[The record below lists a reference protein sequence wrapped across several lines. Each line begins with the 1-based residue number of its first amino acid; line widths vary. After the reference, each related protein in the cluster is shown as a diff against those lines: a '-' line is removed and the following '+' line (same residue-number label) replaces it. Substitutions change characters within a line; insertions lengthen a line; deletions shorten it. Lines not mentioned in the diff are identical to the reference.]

1 MKKLNFWTIWAA
13 PLTAAI
19 VLLILAGIISYFQ
32 RLRVEADLSAL
43 LPEEPLAY
51 THIPS
56 LKTQLPQLL
65 ASKPYQHVLASPAF
79 QQLQQTP
86 EWQEFTASFPSKLPF
101 NPMRL
106 IGNDVTISVHNTENN
121 AAIPAVLLLS
131 RVDWLAR
138 KTEQA
143 FYLVNAFSWKQ
154 SITVARPGTQIA
166 LYQLQTADMLFPLYY
181 TVIDDVLFLS
191 TSLPLLDKTVK
202 NATAKKAAF
211 VSNEQPET
219 PLFWAKLRPA
229 DLLQTLA
236 RSPFFQINRDA
247 LSAIAPDAELD
258 LSLKAL
264 PDEIRLDV
272 IFSTVKT
279 PRRSVSTQKVT
290 EETPRRGVSTVI
302 GQDTAILAGLN
313 RDETAQMLARL
324 HTIFPRM
331 ERYALLPEIAALQ
344 AMTDGRLECQSSS
357 RVAGMVY
364 AVPDVSCLTT
374 FRVPPEMALTAM
386 QHTVTNLLEQ
396 AIPPAQRNLVKQSAE
411 SYHNAALVKVT
422 LLIQE
427 LLAYGIVPANANGYG
442 VVGASSKALKRE
454 IDRLFALDQ
463 ASPYR
468 MTAEPGA
475 VANIIFQP
483 PQVAALL
490 KNLAQTP
497 TVSIL
502 LPKSEHPQFYA
513 SLPLF
518 LLGLNAL
525 PPVALDAQIDDA
537 ALRYSLRLYNNE

>member
-13 PLTAAI
+13 PLTATI
-19 VLLILAGIISYFQ
+19 VLLLVTGIISYFQ
-32 RLRVEADLSAL
+32 RLRVETDLSAL
-43 LPEEPLAY
+43 LPDEPLAY
-51 THIPS
+51 AHIPS

-106 IGNDVTISVHNTENN
+106 IGKDVVFSVHESATNEV
-121 AAIPAVLLLS
+121 IPPMLLLS
-131 RVDWLAR
+131 RVDWFAR
-138 KTEQA
+138 RSEQFA
-143 FYLVNAFSWKQ
+143 YAVNAFLWKQ
-154 SITVARPGTQIA
+154 PITVAQPGTQIV

-202 NATAKKAAF
+202 NATAKNVAPAQK
-211 VSNEQPET
+211 EQPEA
-219 PLFWAKLRPA
+219 PLFSAKLRPA
-229 DLLQTLA
+229 DFLRTLE
-236 RSPFFQINRDA
+236 RSPFFQMNRDA
-247 LSAIAPDAELD
+247 LSAIAPGAELD
-258 LSLKAL
+258 LSLNAL
-264 PDEIRLDV
+264 PDEIRLDAV
-272 IFSTVKT
+272 LSLV
-279 PRRSVSTQKVT
+279 
-290 EETPRRGVSTVI
+290 ETPRRGVSTQKVTEKMPRRGVSTAI
-302 GQDTAILAGLN
+302 EQDTAILAGLN
-313 RDETAQMLARL
+313 RDETAQMMDRL
-324 HTIFPRM
+324 ETMFPQM

-357 RVAGMVY
+357 RVAGLVY

-386 QHTVTNLLEQ
+386 QRTVTNLLDQ
-396 AIPPAQRNLVKQSAE
+396 AIPPAQRNMVKQSAE
-411 SYHNAALVKVT
+411 SYHNAALVKVA

-427 LLAYGIVPANANGYG
+427 LLAYGVVPANANGYG
-442 VVGASSKALKRE
+442 MVGASSKTLKRE
-454 IDRLFALDQ
+454 MDRLFTLNQ

-468 MTAEPGA
+468 MTAESGA

-497 TVSIL
+497 TFSIL

-513 SLPLF
+513 SLPLI
-518 LLGLNAL
+518 LMTLSAL
-525 PPVALDAQIDDA
+525 PPVALDAQINDA
-537 ALRYSLRLYNNE
+537 TLRYSLRLYNNE

>member
-19 VLLILAGIISYFQ
+19 VLLLLTGIISYFQ

-43 LPEEPLAY
+43 LPAEPLVYA
-51 THIPS
+51 HIPS
-56 LKTQLPQLL
+56 LKTHLPQLL

-106 IGNDVTISVHNTENN
+106 IGTDVVFSVHESAANE
-121 AAIPAVLLLS
+121 AIPPMLLLS
-131 RVDWLAR
+131 RVDWFAR
-138 KTEQA
+138 RSEQFA
-143 FYLVNAFSWKQ
+143 YAVNAFLWKQ
-154 SITVARPGTQIA
+154 PITVAQPGTQIV

-181 TVIDDVLFLS
+181 TLIDDVLFLS

-202 NATAKKAAF
+202 NATAKNAAPAQK
-211 VSNEQPET
+211 EQPEA
-219 PLFWAKLRPA
+219 PLFSAKLRPA
-229 DLLQTLA
+229 DLLRTLA

-247 LSAIAPDAELD
+247 LSAVVPAAELN
-258 LSLKAL
+258 LSLNAL

-272 IFSTVKT
+272 IFSIV
-279 PRRSVSTQKVT
+279 
-290 EETPRRGVSTVI
+290 ETPQRGVSTTAPRVETPHRGVSPSI
-302 GQDTAILAGLN
+302 EKETAILAGLN
-313 RDETAQMLARL
+313 RDETVQMMARL
-324 HTIFPRM
+324 ETIFPQM

-344 AMTDGRLECQSSS
+344 ALTDGRLECQSSS
-357 RVAGMVY
+357 RVAGLVY

-374 FRVPPEMALTAM
+374 FRVPPEMALTTM
-386 QHTVTNLLEQ
+386 QRTVTSLLDQ
-396 AIPPAQRNLVKQSAE
+396 AIPPAQRNMVKQSAE
-411 SYHNAALVKVT
+411 SYQHAALIKVT

-427 LLAYGIVPANANGYG
+427 LLAYGVAPANTNGYG
-442 VVGASSKALKRE
+442 LFGASSKTVKRE
-454 IDRLFALDQ
+454 IDRLSALPQ

-468 MTAEPGA
+468 ITAERGA
-475 VANIIFQP
+475 IANILLQP

-497 TVSIL
+497 TFSLL

-537 ALRYSLRLYNNE
+537 ALGYSLRLYNNE